1 MFPSL
6 ILNKNRNSPKNR
18 SYKWCLMCC
27 MLFRFQTNREGASN
41 RERKRGERERE
52 EGEIGEA
59 RWQQQIMCKC
69 KIWEKDGDGE
79 KIKNR
84 KEILFQICF
93 CLKVSWAEVEQ
104 ETTQ

>member
-1 MFPSL
+1 
-6 ILNKNRNSPKNR
+6 
-18 SYKWCLMCC
+18 
-27 MLFRFQTNREGASN
+27 
-41 RERKRGERERE
+41 
-52 EGEIGEA
+52 
-59 RWQQQIMCKC
+59 MCKC